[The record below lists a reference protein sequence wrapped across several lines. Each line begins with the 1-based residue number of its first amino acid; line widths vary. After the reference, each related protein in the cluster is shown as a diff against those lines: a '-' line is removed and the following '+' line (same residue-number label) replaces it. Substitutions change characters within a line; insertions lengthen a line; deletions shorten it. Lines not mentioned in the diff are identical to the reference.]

1 MTAAGSLR
9 VATSHASVS
18 VGRVNL
24 GRVTVEYSSIRLDA
38 YRHVSLSEPP
48 PDYRPIPIMS
58 SSQLNLAYLLPP
70 SWKED
75 IPRWFHEDT
84 PSFDWAGLVVGE
96 EEQEAVLWAKSG
108 GVLAGVPFFE
118 EIFKHV
124 DCRFV
129 HAALYLEV
137 SWILIHR
144 YFLRQ

>member
-1 MTAAGSLR
+1 MS
-9 VATSHASVS
+9 
-18 VGRVNL
+18 
-24 GRVTVEYSSIRLDA
+24 TVQ
-38 YRHVSLSEPP
+38 
-48 PDYRPIPIMS
+48 

-118 EIFKHV
+118 EIFRHV
-124 DCRFV
+124 DCRYVYPF
-129 HAALYLEV
+129 
-137 SWILIHR
+137 LIPSSKIEELTSPR
-144 YFLRQ
+144 A

>member
-1 MTAAGSLR
+1 
-9 VATSHASVS
+9 
-18 VGRVNL
+18 
-24 GRVTVEYSSIRLDA
+24 
-38 YRHVSLSEPP
+38 
-48 PDYRPIPIMS
+48 MS

-137 SWILIHR
+137 SWTLTHR